1 MAIMITKMATI
12 GLVIPAIVG
21 VGGCRAA
28 EQDADAIDSSPQPPA
43 ETTTFGRNASFTV
56 NGTLVSL
63 VDGVSSVAVE
73 NSAARTETRYLGSEV
88 EGDLNGDGQEDRA
101 FWITQDA
108 TGSGTFY
115 YVVVA
120 LKNGQGYTTTNAFRV
135 GDRIA
140 PQAMQIRSEAREL
153 HVNFADRKRGEPM
166 TTPPSE
172 AKVLLLKV
180 TPDGVLTG
188 LMS

>member
-1 MAIMITKMATI
+1 MKRASI
-12 GLVIPAIVG
+12 GLIIVAVLAIA
-21 VGGCRAA
+21 GCRAP
-28 EQDADAIDSSPQPPA
+28 EQDAEAGDRSSRPPA

-63 VDGVSSVAVE
+63 VDGVSSVPME
-73 NSAARTETRYLGSEV
+73 NSASTTTTRYVGNEA
-88 EGDLNGDGQEDRA
+88 EGDLNGDGQEDLA

-108 TGSGTFY
+108 GGTGTFY

-135 GDRIA
+135 GDRIT
-140 PQAMQIRSEAREL
+140 PQPMRIQRDAREL
-153 HVNFADRKRGEPM
+153 HVNFLNRKEGEPM

-172 AKVLLLKV
+172 PAVLLLKV
-180 TPDGVLTG
+180 TPEGVLTG

>member
-1 MAIMITKMATI
+1 MVVGLI
-12 GLVIPAIVG
+12 GI
-21 VGGCRAA
+21 GGCRAA
-28 EQDADAIDSSPQPPA
+28 ERDAEAIDSSSQPPP
-43 ETTTFGRNASFTV
+43 ETTALGRNASFTV
-56 NGTLVSL
+56 NGAPVML
-63 VDGVSSVAVE
+63 VDGVSSVPVG
-73 NSAARTETRYLGSEV
+73 NSAATTTTRYLGSETK
-88 EGDLNGDGQEDRA
+88 GDLNGDGQEDAA
-101 FWITQDA
+101 FWVTQDA
-108 TGSGTFY
+108 AGSGTFY

-120 LKNGQGYTTTNAFRV
+120 LKNGEGYRTTNAFRV

-140 PQAMQIRSEAREL
+140 PHSIQIRSDAREL
-153 HVNFADRKRGEPM
+153 HVNFADRKQGEPM

>member
-1 MAIMITKMATI
+1 MIKRQSI
-12 GLVIPAIVG
+12 GLIILG
-21 VGGCRAA
+21 IIGIGGCRSKEKNA
-28 EQDADAIDSSPQPPA
+28 EHTERSSQPPVEA
-43 ETTTFGRNASFTV
+43 TTFGRNASFTIDGKLV
-56 NGTLVSL
+56 TLVN
-63 VDGVSSVAVE
+63 GVSSAPME
-73 NSAARTETRYLGSEV
+73 NSSASTTTRYVGGEA
-88 EGDLNGDGQEDRA
+88 EGDINGDGLADLA
-101 FWITQDA
+101 FWVTQESG
-108 TGSGTFY
+108 GSGTFY

-120 LKNGQGYTTTNAFRV
+120 LKSAGGYTATNAFRV

-140 PQAMQIRSEAREL
+140 PQSMQIRSEAREL

-180 TPDGVLTG
+180 TSDGVLAG

>member
-1 MAIMITKMATI
+1 MTLLNRESVGLIILGVI
-12 GLVIPAIVG
+12 GI
-21 VGGCRAA
+21 GGCRSPEQNA
-28 EQDADAIDSSPQPPA
+28 ENRERVSQPPA
-43 ETTTFGRNASFTV
+43 EATTFGRNASFTV
-56 NGTLVSL
+56 NGTLVRL
-63 VDGVSSVAVE
+63 VNGVSSAPME
-73 NSAARTETRYLGSEV
+73 NSSAGTTTRYLGSEA
-88 EGDLNGDGQEDRA
+88 EGDLNGDGLEDLA
-101 FWITQDA
+101 FWVTQESG
-108 TGSGTFY
+108 GSGTFY

-120 LKNGQGYTTTNAFRV
+120 LKNAGGYTTTNAFRI

-140 PQAMQIRSEAREL
+140 PQNMQIRSDAREL

>member
-1 MAIMITKMATI
+1 MATMITKMRATI
-12 GLVIPAIVG
+12 GLIILAIVG

-28 EQDADAIDSSPQPPA
+28 EQDADAIDSSSQPPA

-63 VDGVSSVAVE
+63 VDGVSSVAVG

-140 PQAMQIRSEAREL
+140 PQAMQIRSGEL

-172 AKVLLLKV
+172 PKVLLLKV